1 MYLKELENYKK
12 SFETIPQVGDSDAWK
27 KVNISTLKT
36 LVKFKRIMEDSKA
49 PTSKV
54 ELQRRWS
61 KTLNRPNM
69 TINERLDEEKLSNKT
84 LISKILLD
92 MSKNKTK

>member
-1 MYLKELENYKK
+1 MKELENYKK
-12 SFETIPQVGDSDAWK
+12 SFETIPQVGDSAVWK

-36 LVKFKRIMEDSKA
+36 LVKFKRRKEDNKA

-61 KTLNRPNM
+61 ETLNRPNM
-69 TINERLDEEKLSNKT
+69 TMNERLNEKKLSDKT
-84 LISKILLD
+84 LIAEILLD
-92 MSKNKTK
+92 MSNTNTE